1 MTNVK
6 APTPTEDERRALRHA
21 DLECRY
27 AYLLRAAQATVS
39 GDHHG
44 EVDPTAY
51 LRAQLNR
58 LGQMPNPDMHPAQIL
73 ALPCPCKQLGVAS

>member
-1 MTNVK
+1 MNTS
-6 APTPTEDERRALRHA
+6 TPTETERRALHVA

-51 LRAQLNR
+51 LRHELGKH
-58 LGQMPNPDMHPAQIL
+58 GQMPNPTMQPAQIL